1 MQIKCPEIVD
11 KDKQNQE
18 PCHMQGGTLTL
29 TLQGR
34 LDFGHSRELWE
45 WSIERLREPGVQ
57 YVVCDLQ
64 DVTFMDTAGIALLRD
79 LEDRCVSLGI
89 RLRFDNLPHTAL
101 PFLEG
106 KSHAGQGEPHDRE
119 HSRPGRIVKLGIW
132 FEHRLSS
139 MYSLISFVGRCV
151 AASLDLL
158 KNPREFRFQD
168 ALAHM
173 QHVGA
178 EATLLICTINA
189 LTGSVV
195 VFQGEG
201 VAETFGAPIYVAH
214 MVARSITAQM
224 SPVLTALLLA
234 GRSGTSFA
242 ANIGTMKI
250 RQELDVLAVRN
261 MDIVKMLVLPRVLA
275 IGLVTP
281 LLTMLAS
288 ASGILGGLL
297 TGVIFLDLSAAA
309 FLNEVQMSLG
319 PRDISMALVKGLV
332 FGVVIGLTG
341 CFHGLRTGNTADSVG
356 FRTTAAVVSSTF
368 FIIVANSVFA
378 ALFNTFG
385 W

>member
-1 MQIKCPEIVD
+1 M
-11 KDKQNQE
+11 
-18 PCHMQGGTLTL
+18 TL
-29 TLQGR
+29 TLQGG

-45 WSIERLREPGVQ
+45 WITDQLQKPGVQ
-57 YVVCDLQ
+57 DVVCDLQ
-64 DVTFMDTAGIALLRD
+64 DVEFVDTAGIALLRE
-79 LEDRCVSLGI
+79 LEDRCTGLGI
-89 RLRFDNLPHTAL
+89 RLRFYNLPHSAQ

-106 KSHAGQGEPHDRE
+106 ESHGGGGERQDRKYF
-119 HSRPGRIVKLGIW
+119 HPGWIVKLGMW
-132 FEHRLSS
+132 FENRLSS
-139 MYSLISFVGRCV
+139 IYSLVSFLGRCV

-158 KNPREFRFQD
+158 KSPREFRFQD

-173 QHVGA
+173 QQVGA

-242 ANIGTMKI
+242 AKIGTMKI

-261 MDIVKMLVLPRVLA
+261 MDVVKMLVLPRVLA

-297 TGVIFLDLSAAA
+297 TGAIFLDLSTAA
-309 FLNEVQMSLG
+309 FLNEVQITLG

-341 CFHGLRTGNTADSVG
+341 CFHGLQTENTADSVG